1 MPANYTS
8 FSVDTPRSISFL
20 LKLRIFFKGPTAFVG
35 IIFLLAGCIF
45 PVVFGRMADFR
56 SMFVFKD
63 SDPVAP
69 GIITHLRP
77 TSSSINDRE
86 VYEYGFIF
94 RANAQDYSG
103 RSFST
108 DRYDVSDTVQVQY
121 KAEDPFNC
129 KVQNMGTAPFSAW
142 LFFAMLSMPVFGLI
156 FSIRSVITG
165 RRNIALV
172 EHGVLAKGKIT
183 RKESTLVSVN
193 DQKVFKVF
201 FSFQSAD
208 RSMREAF
215 VRTHRI
221 EQLKEGIEIPV
232 LYDAADPSKAVLV
245 DTLPKP
251 VKELLSSL
259 F

>member
-1 MPANYTS
+1 MPPNYAS
-8 FSVDTPRSISFL
+8 FSVDTPRNISFL
-20 LKLRIFFKGPTAFVG
+20 MKLRIFFKGSTALVG
-35 IIFLLAGCIF
+35 IVFLLAGCIF
-45 PVVFGRMADFR
+45 PVVFGRMADFK

-63 SDPVAP
+63 SDPVTP
-69 GIITHLRP
+69 GLITHLRP

-94 RANAQDYSG
+94 RVNDKDYSG

-108 DRYDVSDTVQVQY
+108 DRYDMSDTLQVQY

-129 KVQNMGTAPFSAW
+129 KGQSMGTAPFSAW
-142 LFFAMLSMPVFGLI
+142 LFFAMLSMPVFGLV
-156 FSIRSVITG
+156 FSTRSIITG

-172 EHGVLAKGKIT
+172 EHGVLVKGKIT

-193 DQKVFKVF
+193 DQKVYKVF

-208 RSMREAF
+208 RTMREAF

-221 EQLKEGIEIPV
+221 EQLRESTEVPV
-232 LYDAADPSKAVLV
+232 LYDPSDPSKAVLV

-251 VKELLSSL
+251 VKELLNSP

>member
-1 MPANYTS
+1 MSLNYTS
-8 FSVDTPRSISFL
+8 FSADTPRNISFL
-20 LKLRIFFKGPTAFVG
+20 LKLRIFFKGPTALAGV
-35 IIFLLAGCIF
+35 IFLLAGCIF
-45 PVVFGRMADFR
+45 PAVFGRMADFR

-63 SDPVAP
+63 SDPVMP

-94 RANAQDYSG
+94 RANDKDYSG
-103 RSFST
+103 HSFST
-108 DRYDVSDTVQVQY
+108 DLYDISDTVQVQY
-121 KAEDPFNC
+121 KADDPFNC

-142 LFFAMLSMPVFGLI
+142 MFFAMLSMPVFGLI
-156 FSIRSVITG
+156 FSIRSIITG

-172 EHGVLAKGKIT
+172 KHGVLVKGKIT
-183 RKESTLVSVN
+183 RKESTLVSIN
-193 DQKVFKVF
+193 DQKVYKVF

-215 VRTHRI
+215 VRTHQV
-221 EQLKEGIEIPV
+221 EQLRESTEVPV
-232 LYDAADPSKAVLV
+232 LYDPSDPSNAVLV

-251 VKELLSSL
+251 VKELLSYP